1 MRNQAVRMPQ
11 TARDQHDD
19 GALPLV
25 TAAVPEGMEEGAI
38 AFLPLDDEES
48 DDVRPNL
55 AEEAEAEEAAPVERV
70 ADDVGFGSDPVRVY
84 LRQMGGATLLTR
96 EGEVEIAKRIE
107 EGEGA
112 VIRAALGTPLALR
125 HVLALHEQVRAGEV
139 KVCDL
144 LHDEVDEDG
153 EPTED
158 DEQQRRR
165 FLSQLARVRRL
176 VQERDAVL
184 RRLGTRRPAAGG
196 KTAVRL
202 ERLEQR
208 LLNALVNLGFN
219 RRRKDVIVE
228 EIGRAAERVDA
239 VEGRVRQ
246 LEESRRVPPPRLRSV
261 GKRERGR
268 ALAPRALSKEDL
280 EAIAEELR
288 GVRRA
293 LRDLEQEVG
302 MPSAALRTTVTEI
315 RSAKRRAAHAKQEL
329 TEANL
334 RLVVSIAKK
343 YRNRGLSFL
352 DIIQEGNTGL
362 MRAVDKYEYRRG
374 FKFSTYATWWIRQA
388 ITRAIADQ
396 ARTIRIPVH
405 MVETINKLLRVSR
418 TLVQEIGREPT
429 PEEIAVRMELP
440 AEKVR
445 RVLRVTREPISLET
459 PVGEDEDSN
468 LGDFIEDKSAV
479 APAEAVVQRNLHDQ
493 TRKVLATLTPREEQV
508 LRLRFGIGE
517 RSDHT
522 LEEVGGRFAVT
533 RERIRQIE
541 AKAIRK
547 LRHASRARLLK
558 SFYEG

>member
-1 MRNQAVRMPQ
+1 MSQ
-11 TARDQHDD
+11 TAREHQEPAVALDADAVSQTIED
-19 GALPLV
+19 GAI
-25 TAAVPEGMEEGAI
+25 G
-38 AFLPLDDEES
+38 FLPLDDEE
-48 DDVRPNL
+48 DEADTVRPPL
-55 AEEAEAEEAAPVERV
+55 TEAAEAEEPAPVERP
-70 ADDVGFGSDPVRVY
+70 ADDAGFGSDPVRVY

-107 EGEGA
+107 ESERA
-112 VIRAALGTPLALR
+112 VVHSALGTPLALR
-125 HVLALHEQVRAGEV
+125 HTLALAERVRTGDIRV
-139 KVCDL
+139 DDL

-158 DEQQRRR
+158 DQQQRRR
-165 FLSQLARVRRL
+165 FLTQLARVRRL
-176 VQERDAVL
+176 AQDRETVL
-184 RRLGTRRPAAGG
+184 RRLGGREPAAGG
-196 KTAVRL
+196 KTAAKLARID
-202 ERLEQR
+202 ERL
-208 LLNALVNLGFN
+208 LTALVNVGFS
-219 RRRKDVIVE
+219 RRRKDVMVE
-228 EIGRAAERVDA
+228 EICRAAERVDVVVA
-239 VEGRVRQ
+239 RLRQIEEARRPATPRVRPVGRH
-246 LEESRRVPPPRLRSV
+246 ERRAVTIRPLA
-261 GKRERGR
+261 KADLD
-268 ALAPRALSKEDL
+268 ALADEQRTL
-280 EAIAEELR
+280 
-288 GVRRA
+288 RRA
-293 LRDLEQEVG
+293 LRELEHELG
-302 MPSAALRTTVTEI
+302 MSAGALRTTVTEI
-315 RSAKRRAAHAKQEL
+315 RTSTYRAAQAKREL

-334 RLVVSIAKK
+334 RLVVSIAKR
-343 YRNRGLSFL
+343 YVHRGLQFL
-352 DIIQEGNTGL
+352 DLIQEGNIGL
-362 MRAVDKYEYRRG
+362 MRAVDKFEYQRG
-374 FKFSTYATWWIRQA
+374 YKFSTYATWWIRQA

-418 TLVQEIGREPT
+418 TLVQEMGREPT
-429 PEEIAVRMELP
+429 PEEIAARMELP
-440 AEKVR
+440 ADKVR

-459 PVGEDEDSN
+459 PVGEDEDSS

-547 LRHASRARLLK
+547 LRHTSRARLLK